1 MATAELTP
9 EEKLAL
15 IKSKLQEVLHEEILE
30 DIVLK
35 QKRPLVLYW
44 GTAITGRPHCGYL
57 VPMIK
62 IAEFLK
68 AGCKVKILCAD
79 LHGFLEFCPLY
90 KPRLSAADCDLAI
103 RKRQ

>member
-1 MATAELTP
+1 MAATELSP
-9 EEKLAL
+9 EQKLDL

-35 QKRPLVLYW
+35 QKRSLVLYW
-44 GTAITGRPHCGYL
+44 GTAITGRPHCAYL

-68 AGCKVKILCAD
+68 AGCTVKILMAN
-79 LHGFLEFCPLY
+79 LHGFIEFVW
-90 KPRLSAADCDLAI
+90 S
-103 RKRQ
+103 